1 MKLLQPSH
9 AARELYNPVKGS
21 RYRKS
26 TPTKK
31 KKKTSEIDRMYRPR
45 YNRVFQNTRKEVE
58 TDDESYTNHV
68 RKGKQG
74 SYVPDFLSHGLIIDT
89 QPDGFD
95 KPDEILKLIT
105 NGEIKMTTLQRYIPR
120 NAVSLK
126 GDPSTWTPEQKRE
139 AYRRRELLRKNW
151 STLALIEIPKAVR
164 HFEPHQKSHFAHCEK
179 ISNQMLR
186 EMVRRCGATHRA
198 LREVPV
204 RARRLT
210 REILAIVRNK
220 DPTHRNTAA
229 TSRRKKEEIERDR
242 IREKK
247 KLEFLLS
254 QTEIFAHF
262 MSNTMGLNKKSE
274 SPSKADHDRSAVT
287 AARNYINTQRAQT
300 NRFNSSKRMDMVSDM
315 DLLNP
320 STMPSQQ
327 NIEEPIM
334 FNGKLKSYQL
344 KGLNWLV
351 NLYEQ
356 GINGILADE
365 MGLGKT
371 VQAIAFVCHLA
382 EVHDVWGPTVIIAP
396 NSVVHQWCSEFARFA
411 PSINVLPYWGAQKDR
426 ELLRRFWRTGDGP
439 TADMHVLVTPYSTYL
454 QDEKYFHKMKWQYMF
469 LDEAQA
475 IKSAQT
481 LRWKTLLK
489 LKCRNRLLLT
499 GTPIQNSMMEL
510 WSLLH
515 FIMPGLFDN
524 PEEFQRWFADD
535 VEAHASGSTSNLS
548 SKQIQRLHQVLKP
561 FMLRR
566 VKSDVEAELAPK
578 VEKVIRC
585 DLSPRQKSLYIAI
598 RDQLM
603 TDDLQRIT
611 GKNKDLLNIVMQF
624 RKVCNHPEVFKQR
637 EVESPFLFVNRR
649 NPILP
654 SAEEVTSIGRL
665 IHNPL
670 DWVSTKLLCS
680 LELPGWSNDDI
691 TKSKL
696 ILRKFSIWDPGY
708 LAQHLAIP
716 NLLQALSP
724 TVLSSLFFASLA
736 QKVIFQSILNQNK
749 PSDLSNLWDLQM
761 RMTEFGHLRNAIGQ
775 IEPKVIAR
783 PPMRIVSDVVITE
796 RDKRVLQS
804 WEDLFNLEGVL
815 FGHRHKFVWKH
826 LPNTT
831 KLFRRC
837 GGLRNYV
844 TYPHA
849 GQLLADSGKLKVLD
863 KLLKKLHRDGHR
875 VLIFSQMTKM
885 LDVLEGY
892 LSWRRYKFFRLDGQT
907 LINERR
913 EMVRT
918 FQSDP
923 DYFVF
928 MLSTRAGGLGIN
940 LTAADTVIFYDNDWN
955 PTMDAQA
962 QDRCHRIG
970 QKKQVTVYRMI
981 CRNTI
986 EERILS
992 RAQHKFAIQKTV
1004 YSGGFKMEKDNI
1016 FKTSELKDIL
1026 FA

>member
-1 MKLLQPSH
+1 
-9 AARELYNPVKGS
+9 
-21 RYRKS
+21 
-26 TPTKK
+26 
-31 KKKTSEIDRMYRPR
+31 
-45 YNRVFQNTRKEVE
+45 
-58 TDDESYTNHV
+58 
-68 RKGKQG
+68 
-74 SYVPDFLSHGLIIDT
+74 
-89 QPDGFD
+89 
-95 KPDEILKLIT
+95 
-105 NGEIKMTTLQRYIPR
+105 
-120 NAVSLK
+120 
-126 GDPSTWTPEQKRE
+126 
-139 AYRRRELLRKNW
+139 
-151 STLALIEIPKAVR
+151 
-164 HFEPHQKSHFAHCEK
+164 
-179 ISNQMLR
+179 
-186 EMVRRCGATHRA
+186 
-198 LREVPV
+198 
-204 RARRLT
+204 
-210 REILAIVRNK
+210 
-220 DPTHRNTAA
+220 
-229 TSRRKKEEIERDR
+229 
-242 IREKK
+242 
-247 KLEFLLS
+247 
-254 QTEIFAHF
+254 
-262 MSNTMGLNKKSE
+262 
-274 SPSKADHDRSAVT
+274 
-287 AARNYINTQRAQT
+287 
-300 NRFNSSKRMDMVSDM
+300 
-315 DLLNP
+315 
-320 STMPSQQ
+320 
-327 NIEEPIM
+327 
-334 FNGKLKSYQL
+334 
-344 KGLNWLV
+344 
-351 NLYEQ
+351 
-356 GINGILADE
+356 
-365 MGLGKT
+365 
-371 VQAIAFVCHLA
+371 
-382 EVHDVWGPTVIIAP
+382 
-396 NSVVHQWCSEFARFA
+396 
-411 PSINVLPYWGAQKDR
+411 
-426 ELLRRFWRTGDGP
+426 
-439 TADMHVLVTPYSTYL
+439 
-454 QDEKYFHKMKWQYMF
+454 
-469 LDEAQA
+469 
-475 IKSAQT
+475 
-481 LRWKTLLK
+481 
-489 LKCRNRLLLT
+489 
-499 GTPIQNSMMEL
+499 
-510 WSLLH
+510 
-515 FIMPGLFDN
+515 
-524 PEEFQRWFADD
+524 
-535 VEAHASGSTSNLS
+535 
-548 SKQIQRLHQVLKP
+548 
-561 FMLRR
+561 
-566 VKSDVEAELAPK
+566 
-578 VEKVIRC
+578 
-585 DLSPRQKSLYIAI
+585 
-598 RDQLM
+598 
-603 TDDLQRIT
+603 
-611 GKNKDLLNIVMQF
+611 MQF